1 MGYNLIKNNRIRIN
15 PGLVDEISL
24 AFKDRLDDSILGI
37 DSHLKKLVNNKK
49 KRGVINGLG
58 SIIKFISG
66 NLDNN
71 DLEKINEHIEE
82 LKKGQTRE
90 IVRLDKLT
98 VLANHITHRLN
109 EETSIINKV
118 LERNQ
123 EVINSVVK
131 ISERNDLRAILQNE
145 LAQSEKL
152 LRFLERV
159 DRTIGLALREIVNLE
174 MFQTDELLKI
184 QTSLEDIYSK
194 TQVPLGTRSHLF
206 EILSLAK
213 VGVVAADEVLTFL
226 LKIPILTPTLYRYNR
241 IYPLPNE
248 DNVIIIPPKRYSLR
262 TQDAELWTDEEC
274 IQYSKDF
281 LCSVPPIAQLCSPTT
296 PQRCETASIK
306 NDFKIV
312 TTLRNDELLV
322 AFKTPTEIIEE
333 CVEHVKRISIHGAF
347 IVSSSCKIIIG
358 TTVYSKTIPKFEIN
372 VPTIN
377 AMLLLPNRSIPLLNH
392 HLEAPSLL
400 LEESETLLK
409 YPSIQED
416 PTRILPLFTIGTI
429 VIMLSACVFL
439 CMKFRIRLR
448 ELFLN
453 PRTIVHL
460 ATPDE
465 DVPSA

>member
-1 MGYNLIKNNRIRIN
+1 MRYNLIKSNRISIN

-37 DSHLKKLVNNKK
+37 DSHIKKLVNNKK

-71 DLEKINEHIEE
+71 DLEKINEHIEG

-248 DNVIIIPPKRYSLR
+248 DNVIIIPPNDIPY
-262 TQDAELWTDEEC
+262 ELKTSN
-274 IQYSKDF
+274 YG
-281 LCSVPPIAQLCSPTT
+281 
-296 PQRCETASIK
+296 RMK
-306 NDFKIV
+306 N
-312 TTLRNDELLV
+312 
-322 AFKTPTEIIEE
+322 
-333 CVEHVKRISIHGAF
+333 
-347 IVSSSCKIIIG
+347 VSSTAKTFCV
-358 TTVYSKTIPKFEIN
+358 VYP
-372 VPTIN
+372 
-377 AMLLLPNRSIPLLNH
+377 LLPNCVPQPPLNDVKPPQLKM
-392 HLEAPSLL
+392 
-400 LEESETLLK
+400 TLK
-409 YPSIQED
+409 S
-416 PTRILPLFTIGTI
+416 
-429 VIMLSACVFL
+429 
-439 CMKFRIRLR
+439 
-448 ELFLN
+448 
-453 PRTIVHL
+453 
-460 ATPDE
+460 
-465 DVPSA
+465 